1 MLAAC
6 GSGGFWSSSSGGS
19 AKNRDKSGLL
29 AEPVDS
35 TSQAVAGGIWE
46 DMRTSDPTT
55 LDVIANNSSL
65 SWGEMNLVYSQLAKA
80 GVRSNRPENFEGD
93 AAQSWEIA
101 PDGLTVTFKLRPNV
115 KFDPRPPTSGR
126 VMTSKDVKFSWD
138 FYESKSIGR
147 SNLANSVN
155 PDAPIVSVAN
165 PDASTVQVKLAFP
178 Y

>member
-126 VMTSKDVKFSWD
+126 VMTSADVKWSWD
-138 FYESKSIGR
+138 RFGQISPYR
-147 SNLANSVN
+147 SEVFNNLSPAAPVQSFTT
-155 PDAPIVSVAN
+155 PD
-165 PDASTVQVKLAFP
+165 
-178 Y
+178 